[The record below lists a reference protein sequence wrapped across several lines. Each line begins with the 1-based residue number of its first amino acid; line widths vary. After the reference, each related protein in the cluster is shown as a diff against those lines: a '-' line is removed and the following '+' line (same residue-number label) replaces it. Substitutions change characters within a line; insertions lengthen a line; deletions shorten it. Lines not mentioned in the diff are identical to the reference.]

1 MSVTESPVVE
11 AETTAEAHEAVA
23 LEPSSDGRTFRDM
36 LDAVLPVVGVV
47 AVAGPPVIALA
58 APWLLLVLMLSAP
71 FAVLVAFA
79 VVAVVALA
87 ALAALAGIV
96 AAPYVLVRHLHRR
109 YRAGQLVVRIPRRLR
124 VGAQRARRADVA
136 GYVGRPA

>member
-1 MSVTESPVVE
+1 MSVTESPVVDVE
-11 AETTAEAHEAVA
+11 MIPEAHEAVV
-23 LEPSSDGRTFRDM
+23 LEPSSEGRTFRDM
-36 LDAVLPVVGVV
+36 LDAALPVVGVV

-79 VVAVVALA
+79 LVALVAVGAV
-87 ALAALAGIV
+87 AALAGIV
-96 AAPYVLVRHLHRR
+96 AAPYLLLRHLHRR
-109 YRAGQLVVRIPRRLR
+109 YRAGQLVVRFPRRLR
-124 VGAQRARRADVA
+124 VAQRSASADVA